1 MYAFTTKNNQIKWHN
16 SLKNNLCTS
25 MHNMYLLTTNFD
37 EILFRILRQVS
48 LKKQKQNR
56 TDCQRSKQILKFTY
70 SYFIH

>member
-48 LKKQKQNR
+48 LKKNQNR